1 MSPGSVTIKKLL
13 TRNFILLF
21 ALLLFSTAAQALPT
35 FRITQEGFA
44 DPNANGVIDCG
55 EQFTLGVLL
64 FDDAPVVSPITP
76 AQGTIT
82 VPTQTFATGWQY
94 VPGSLELDSALTEN
108 CSIVS
113 ILSGNAPAD
122 DRASFTYSCLPTV
135 NPGGHSYVL
144 AARIRGTYVG
154 TLGPYFAIAEDRL
167 ASGEIL
173 TSDLTGSNVQGCP
186 LADLALT
193 KTDGGVSVR
202 PGQTVAYT
210 LAFTNNGDPAANVVL
225 RETVPAQTAANLDI
239 SSPGWTCSPSTG
251 AGSMCTLSIGHLAAG
266 AAANR
271 TFAVD
276 VLPSAVAPAIMN
288 IATVVTDTP
297 EVTTANNS
305 GSDST
310 PLDPGKPDLELAK
323 AISSASASPGS
334 TVVFTIDVR
343 NSGTGLTADTA
354 VQETVPAGSTFDPS
368 ASSPGW
374 NCSGS
379 KCSFP
384 LGTFAVGASRTL
396 AFAVRLPSP
405 VPHDLDRLD
414 NTACVTTSTP
424 EPTGNNCGSA
434 TAMIEAYPDMSITKT
449 LQSGQ
454 GVPGSTLVFNLTV
467 RNSGDR
473 DSGPSTLTETV
484 PDFTTAVS
492 SPGWSCSPDL
502 SAGSTCTSLL
512 PGVAGLGG
520 SVSRTFAVTIDN
532 PLPQGADTIANTVC
546 VSAPGI
552 PQDCDMIEVPTDA
565 RAMVSLSKELASGQP
580 VPGATIV
587 YSITAQN
594 TGNRASPPITLTET
608 VPEHTTF
615 DANASSPVWQCS
627 AAPLATCTLFVGPL
641 NGGGESLTRL
651 FAVRVNLPLPAGAR
665 DIRNTACA
673 EESGVSHCDD
683 LTVMPQASPVLAI
696 QKTLASGSA
705 APGEVLVYHVA
716 VSNSGNQHAANV
728 VVTDDLPPLTSLE
741 PIGRD
746 GWICKGRQCSLTLPE
761 LAAGTTTTLALSV
774 RVAPTIP
781 GSAASLLNQ
790 ACATDGPMRTVCD
803 SVETPLGG
811 SPELSL
817 EKTYDGPPL
826 RPGIDLPFT
835 LTLTNSGLRDADG
848 VRLRETIPAAS
859 TFQPVG
865 SDPRW
870 SCTSPA
876 SGSACE
882 LTLDAPAQSSASVTF
897 VVRSASPLPP
907 GVRQIANAACLLLAD
922 GNATSCDE
930 VNTPLPTYV
939 EATLVDSLIDDR
951 NGNGSLEDG
960 ETIRYTLV
968 VSNPSTLPAANLT
981 ASTALDSH
989 LALRTG
995 SVSTSDGQVVS
1006 GNAPGDTVPTVE
1018 IPFLAPGET
1027 VTIEFEA
1034 LAVDASAA
1042 QLSEVASQ
1050 ATVIGPDIEAEPS
1063 DDPDTEAGDDPTRTP
1078 VGQGVV
1084 TGVQEIPT
1092 LSQLGLL
1099 GLSLLLAF
1107 TGLAAVRR
1115 RRA

>member
-1 MSPGSVTIKKLL
+1 MSPGPVTLKKLL
-13 TRNFILLF
+13 ARNFVLLA
-21 ALLLFSTAAQALPT
+21 ALLLSATAAQALPT

-44 DPNANGVIDCG
+44 DPNGNGVIDCG

-82 VPTQTFATGWQY
+82 IPTQTFATGWQY
-94 VPGSLELDSALTEN
+94 VPGSLELDSVLTEN

-113 ILSGNAPAD
+113 ILSGHAPAD
-122 DRASFTYSCLPTV
+122 DRASFTYRCLPSV
-135 NPGGHSYVL
+135 NPGGHAYVL

-154 TLGPYFAIAEDRL
+154 TVGPYFAIGEDRL

-186 LADLALT
+186 LADLALS

-210 LAFTNNGDPAANVVL
+210 LTFTNSGDPASNVVL
-225 RETVPAQTAANLDI
+225 RDTVPAQSTANLAI
-239 SSPGWTCSPSTG
+239 SSSGWTCTPSTG
-251 AGSMCTLSIGHLAAG
+251 AGSVCTLSIGHLAAG
-266 AAANR
+266 AAASR

-288 IATVVTDTP
+288 TATVVTETP
-297 EVTTANNS
+297 ESTTANNS
-305 GSDST
+305 ASDST
-310 PLDPGKPDLELAK
+310 PLDPGEPDLELAK
-323 AISSASASPGS
+323 SISSASATPGS

-343 NSGTGLTADTA
+343 NSGTGLAADTA

-374 NCSGS
+374 KCSGS

-405 VPHDLDRLD
+405 VPHDLERLD

-434 TAMIEAYPDMSITKT
+434 TALIEAHPDLSITKA

-473 DSGPSTLTETV
+473 DSGPSTLTKTV
-484 PDFTTAVS
+484 PDFTTAIA

-502 SAGSTCTSLL
+502 GASSTCTSLL
-512 PGVAGLGG
+512 PGIAGAGG
-520 SVSRTFAVTIDN
+520 TASRTFAVTIDN
-532 PLPQGADTIANTVC
+532 PIPQGADTIANTAC

-552 PQDCDMIEVPTDA
+552 PQDCDTIEVPTDA
-565 RAMVSLSKELASGQP
+565 RAMVSLSKELTSGKP
-580 VPGATIV
+580 VPGTTIV

-594 TGNRASPPITLTET
+594 TGNRASQPITLTET

-615 DANASSPVWQCS
+615 DAGASSPGWQCPS
-627 AAPLATCTLFVGPL
+627 AAPLTTCTLFVGPL

-665 DIRNTACA
+665 EIRNTACA
-673 EESGVSHCDD
+673 EEPGVSHCDD
-683 LTVMPQASPVLAI
+683 LTITPQASPVLAI

-728 VVTDDLPPLTSLE
+728 VVTDDLPPLTSFE

-761 LAAGTTTTLALSV
+761 LAAGTTTTLALAV

-781 GSAASLLNQ
+781 GGASSLLNQ
-790 ACATDGPMRTVCD
+790 ACASDGPMRTVCD

-826 RPGIDLPFT
+826 RPGIDLAFT
-835 LTLTNSGLRDADG
+835 LTLTNSGLRDAGG

-870 SCTSPA
+870 NCTSPA
-876 SGSACE
+876 SGSTCE
-882 LTLDAPAQSSASVTF
+882 LTLDAPAQSSASVDF
-897 VVRSASPLPP
+897 VLRSASPLPP

-930 VNTPLPTYV
+930 VSTPLPTYV

-981 ASTALDSH
+981 ASTALDPH

-1006 GNAPGDTVPTVE
+1006 GNAPGDTVPTVA

-1050 ATVIGPDIEAEPS
+1050 ATVTGPDVEAEPS
-1063 DDPDTEAGDDPTRTP
+1063 DDPDTEADDDPTRTP
-1078 VGQGVV
+1078 VGQGASAIHEV
-1084 TGVQEIPT
+1084 PT
-1092 LSQLGLL
+1092 LSQLGLV
-1099 GLSLLLAF
+1099 GLALLLASA
-1107 TGLAAVRR
+1107 GLAAVRR
-1115 RRA
+1115 RRL